1 MERAWMQ
8 PTIKKRCFLRPE
20 TLSPGGAA
28 GAMFPTLPEPPPG
41 VCAVRFMS
49 LPTMPMRLVAVLS
62 LVAWGLVFVGAV
74 SATAQQP
81 AAQRPAAMPAAAPQ
95 RVAAVPGQPMPQ
107 QAGQQQPGRPAPQ
120 QPPQLS
126 PEQQAALDR
135 LLAAWEA
142 RNAAVTTWSCT
153 FHKWEYNAWSPAD
166 GGGERLAF
174 SESSGEIKYAAP
186 DKGLFR
192 VKESNQWN
200 PETRRYEKK
209 TGETGEHW
217 VCNGTSI
224 YEFRHSERQLRE
236 TRLPPEMQGKAISDG
251 PLPFV
256 FGAKAD
262 TLKKRYF
269 MRLITPPGVTD
280 QIWLESLPR
289 YQADAA
295 NFAKVELILQ
305 ARDLMPF
312 AIQIFKP
319 GGQDRDVYQFDPRT
333 SLIDKGLDMFR
344 DFSKPMTPLGY
355 KFILDDVS
363 AGPQQ
368 PPAGAGGIPPQARP
382 GG

>member
-1 MERAWMQ
+1 MTKLTKLTMRM
-8 PTIKKRCFLRPE
+8 
-20 TLSPGGAA
+20 
-28 GAMFPTLPEPPPG
+28 
-41 VCAVRFMS
+41 RF
-49 LPTMPMRLVAVLS
+49 VAVSMLS
-62 LVAWGLVFVGAV
+62 AWLLACLVSGPAAAQ
-74 SATAQQP
+74 STAQQ
-81 AAQRPAAMPAAAPQ
+81 RPAAAPQ
-95 RVAAVPGQPMPQ
+95 RVAVVPGQPMPQ
-107 QAGQQQPGRPAPQ
+107 QAGQPAPPAQQTPRPQQQSGPQQQPGPQ
-120 QPPQLS
+120 QPAPLS

-192 VKESNQWN
+192 VKESTQWN
-200 PETRRYEKK
+200 PETRRYEKR
-209 TGETGEHW
+209 TGDTGEHW
-217 VCNGTSI
+217 VCNGASI

-236 TRLPPEMQGKAISDG
+236 TRLPPEMRGKAISDG

-262 TLKKRYF
+262 TLRKRYF
-269 MRLITPPGVTD
+269 MRLVTPPGVTD

-333 SLIDKGLDMFR
+333 SLVDKGLDMLR
-344 DFSKPMTPLGY
+344 DFSKPVTPLGY
-355 KFILDDVS
+355 KFILEDVS
-363 AGPQQ
+363 AGP
-368 PPAGAGGIPPQARP
+368 
-382 GG
+382 

>member
-1 MERAWMQ
+1 
-8 PTIKKRCFLRPE
+8 
-20 TLSPGGAA
+20 
-28 GAMFPTLPEPPPG
+28 MFPTLPEAPPG
-41 VCAVRFMS
+41 VCAVRCSSIKLPIRARSSAVFM
-49 LPTMPMRLVAVLS
+49 LAAWAVPCVLS
-62 LVAWGLVFVGAV
+62 VPAV
-74 SATAQQP
+74 AQQP
-81 AAQRPAAMPAAAPQ
+81 AAGQRPAAMPAAAPQ

>member
-1 MERAWMQ
+1 MPQ
-8 PTIKKRCFLRPE
+8 LT
-20 TLSPGGAA
+20 T
-28 GAMFPTLPEPPPG
+28 
-41 VCAVRFMS
+41 
-49 LPTMPMRLVAVLS
+49 PMRLVAVLTLS
-62 LVAWGLVFVGAV
+62 AWGLACVMAV
-74 SATAQQP
+74 PAAAQQP
-81 AAQRPAAMPAAAPQ
+81 VPGQRPAAIPSAPPQ

-107 QAGQQQPGRPAPQ
+107 QAGQQAGQQPLARPAAQQAAPQ
-120 QPPQLS
+120 QPAPLS

-192 VKESNQWN
+192 VKESTQWN
-200 PETRRYEKK
+200 PEIRRYEKK
-209 TGETGEHW
+209 TGDTGEHW
-217 VCNGTSI
+217 VCNGSSI

-262 TLKKRYF
+262 TLRKRYF

-368 PPAGAGGIPPQARP
+368 PPAAGGFAPQARP
-382 GG
+382 GS

>member
-1 MERAWMQ
+1 
-8 PTIKKRCFLRPE
+8 
-20 TLSPGGAA
+20 
-28 GAMFPTLPEPPPG
+28 
-41 VCAVRFMS
+41 
-49 LPTMPMRLVAVLS
+49 
-62 LVAWGLVFVGAV
+62 
-74 SATAQQP
+74 
-81 AAQRPAAMPAAAPQ
+81 
-95 RVAAVPGQPMPQ
+95 
-107 QAGQQQPGRPAPQ
+107 
-120 QPPQLS
+120 
-126 PEQQAALDR
+126 
-135 LLAAWEA
+135 
-142 RNAAVTTWSCT
+142 
-153 FHKWEYNAWSPAD
+153 
-166 GGGERLAF
+166 LAF
-174 SESSGEIKYAAP
+174 SESGGEIKHAAP

-192 VKESNQWN
+192 VKESTQWN

-363 AGPQQ
+363 GGPQQ
-368 PPAGAGGIPPQARP
+368 PPPAAGGFTPQARP